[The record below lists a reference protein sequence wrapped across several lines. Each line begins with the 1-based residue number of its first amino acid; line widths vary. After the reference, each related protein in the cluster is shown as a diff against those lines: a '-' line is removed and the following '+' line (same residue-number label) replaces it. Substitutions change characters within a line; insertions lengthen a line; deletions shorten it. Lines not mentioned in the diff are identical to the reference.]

1 MEVKTLWQKN
11 KWILYLVVIVV
22 IASFILDK
30 CNNSE
35 VIITVPEQTGETIF
49 IYPKNTPIP
58 EVGKMIKDIPKWS
71 NSTTL
76 KKEKNFLQ
84 IEIDKLI
91 SESETK
97 QKDFDKLFETSTFK
111 NDSLQKLLYAQAI
124 QLNSFHETIDNDTVR
139 IDAIGIME
147 GKIKTLKI
155 DWKVKEK
162 KITVPIKAKI
172 GVYLGSELG
181 ANKDL
186 NQFTYKANL
195 GIQNKKGT
203 IYRASYQRIANEDFG
218 LIGVDFKL
226 F

>member
-1 MEVKTLWQKN
+1 MEAKTLWQKN
-11 KWILYLVVIVV
+11 KWILYLAIVV
-22 IASFILDK
+22 FIASFILDK

-49 IYPKNTPIP
+49 IYPKNTPI
-58 EVGKMIKDIPKWS
+58 EKDTILLRATKWYE
-71 NSTTL
+71 N
-76 KKEKNFLQ
+76 KKQNNFLQ
-84 IEIDKLI
+84 SEIDKLI

-139 IDAIGIME
+139 IDAIGITE
-147 GKIKTLKI
+147 GKLKTLKI

-162 KITVPIKAKI
+162 KITVPIKSKI

-195 GIQNKKGT
+195 GIKNKKGT
-203 IYRASYQRIANEDFG
+203 IYRASYQRVANEDFG